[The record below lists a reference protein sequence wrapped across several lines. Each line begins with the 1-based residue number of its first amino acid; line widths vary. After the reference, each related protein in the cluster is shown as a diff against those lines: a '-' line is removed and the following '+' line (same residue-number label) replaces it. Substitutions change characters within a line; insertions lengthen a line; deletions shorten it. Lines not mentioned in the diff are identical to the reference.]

1 MAKAATAKSA
11 TRKASSK
18 AKEAPAELKTSVAGD
33 PPKTAKTKT
42 PKKPSGKILVVV
54 ESPAKAKTINKYL
67 GSSYVVK
74 ASLGHV
80 KDLPSKD
87 LGVDI
92 ERNIRPTYI
101 PLESRSKILT
111 ELRSSAKNASA
122 IYLAADPD
130 REGEAI

>member
-1 MAKAATAKSA
+1 MAKAATVKSA
-11 TRKASSK
+11 AKKASPK
-18 AKEAPAELKTSVAGD
+18 AKGEAALKTAVAGD
-33 PPKTAKTKT
+33 PPTSAKTKT

-87 LGVDI
+87 LGVDV
-92 ERNIRPTYI
+92 EKNFRPTYI

-111 ELRSSAKNASA
+111 
-122 IYLAADPD
+122 
-130 REGEAI
+130 